1 MGFGMDTSPKSTP
14 RYFFFSLIPQIAKE
28 LISQRNKTEELFA
41 GGALTMACSPSLI
54 SAISLTNPTRLKRVS
69 YPSMLSPK
77 AMAKEIHFNHDGS
90 TTKKLLAGV
99 EMVSELLGVTLGPKG
114 RNVVLQ
120 NKYGPPKIVND
131 GETVLKEIELEDP
144 LENVGVKLVRQ
155 AGAKTNNLAGD
166 GSTTS
171 VVLAHGL
178 IAEGQKVIASGM
190 NPVQIARGIAKTS
203 EALVSELKLMSR
215 EVENDELADVAAV
228 SAGNDYTVGNM
239 ISDALQQVGR
249 RGVVTIEKG
258 RCTENILEIVEGM
271 QFDRGYLSP
280 YFVTDRQRM
289 VVEFHNCKLLLV
301 DKKIQN
307 AKEVFK
313 ILDNAVKEMYPIV
326 IVAEDVDQEAL
337 APIIR
342 NKLKGLLKGA
352 AIKAPAFGERKSH
365 YLDDIAILTG
375 GTVIRDDMGLKLE
388 KAGKEVL
395 GTATKVVITKDS
407 TLIVTD
413 GSTREAVEKRVSQIC
428 SLVENTEEKFQ
439 KKILNERIAR
449 LSGGIAILQVGAQTQ
464 VELKDKLLRIEDALN
479 ATKAAIEE
487 GVVVGGGCSLL
498 RLSTKVDG
506 IKELLDNEEQKACF
520 LSNYFLWYKKFHHG
534 CQLFQLLT
542 KVLSNA
548 DIRYG
553 YNAATDTYEDL
564 ITAGIIDP
572 TKVVRCCLEHAT
584 SVAKTFLTSDAVIV
598 DIKESD
604 PLPMRRRM
612 PPVAPPP
619 MPKSPGVGP
628 VGVYL

>member
-1 MGFGMDTSPKSTP
+1 
-14 RYFFFSLIPQIAKE
+14 
-28 LISQRNKTEELFA
+28 
-41 GGALTMACSPSLI
+41 MACSPSLI

-506 IKELLDNEEQKACF
+506 IKELLDNEEQKMVQKISPRMSA
-520 LSNYFLWYKKFHHG
+520 LS
-534 CQLFQLLT
+534 
-542 KVLSNA
+542 
-548 DIRYG
+548 
-553 YNAATDTYEDL
+553 
-564 ITAGIIDP
+564 TA
-572 TKVVRCCLEHAT
+572 H
-584 SVAKTFLTSDAVIV
+584 
-598 DIKESD
+598 
-604 PLPMRRRM
+604 
-612 PPVAPPP
+612 
-619 MPKSPGVGP
+619 
-628 VGVYL
+628 